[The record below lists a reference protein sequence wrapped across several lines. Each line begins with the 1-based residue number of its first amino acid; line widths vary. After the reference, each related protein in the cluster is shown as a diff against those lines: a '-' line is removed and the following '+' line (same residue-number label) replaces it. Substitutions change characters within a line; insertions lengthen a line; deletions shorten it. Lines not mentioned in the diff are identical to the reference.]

1 MALNCESNCVP
12 HFLCSRESHT
22 HCSSKM
28 SKSKVSG
35 ASVGIVST
43 QRASARRLAPHQC
56 ARGERFA
63 SKRPFPRASP
73 FEKVLSF
80 RGPPPPRA
88 RTTGPAPRL
97 FLQGGG
103 LCHPLARSRRVRGL
117 VAARH

>member
-1 MALNCESNCVP
+1 
-12 HFLCSRESHT
+12 
-22 HCSSKM
+22 M

-56 ARGERFA
+56 ARGRDSQA
-63 SKRPFPRASP
+63 RPFPRAP